1 MTDNA
6 TEFAVDALDPE
17 DLEDLESGAAEESIP
32 PRAELPLSAAADVAD
47 AVEQTRQVP
56 VDDDEYPR

>member
-6 TEFAVDALDPE
+6 TEFAIDSLDPE
-17 DLEDLESGAAEESIP
+17 DLETGADAPLP
-32 PRAELPLSAAADVAD
+32 PRSDLPLDAAADVAD

>member
-6 TEFAVDALDPE
+6 TEYAVDARDAMDDPE
-17 DLEDLESGAAEESIP
+17 DLESGSDEQP
-32 PRAELPLSAAADVAD
+32 TPRAELSLDAAADVAD